1 MRSSVQ
7 AAMILAVVWVPVAAG
22 AGEHK
27 PRDPRHPVSR
37 ALAFFEGSEDDG
49 EALLRRLRPVAVS
62 AAMRAAVVAALPHEG
77 ELQPTDDERT
87 KIATLDAVFEF
98 HERKGTLVIKVIDVG
113 HAFVGLHARTVLLL
127 SRDALS
133 LVSAEELQALAAHE
147 LGHEL
152 FWDEY
157 QAARVGHPAGVQELE
172 LRCDGVAVTTLRA
185 LGQGPDALVRAVTK
199 MTRYNERL
207 GATVSAALYVSLK
220 DRRAF
225 IETMAARLAE
235 RQSASGSYSR
245 GRARAPWSLHRAR
258 SERNRTS
265 QFSQPQSFVGA

>member
-1 MRSSVQ
+1 MRSSVL
-7 AAMILAVVWVPVAAG
+7 AAMILMAGGVPVSTEG
-22 AGEHK
+22 GEK
-27 PRDPRHPVSR
+27 RFDPRHPVSR
-37 ALAFFEGSEDDG
+37 ALGFFEGSEEDG
-49 EALLRRLRPVAVS
+49 EALLRRLRPAPVS
-62 AAMRAAVVAALPHEG
+62 AAMRAAVVAALPREG
-77 ELQPTDDERT
+77 ELQPTDDEHT
-87 KIATLDAVFEF
+87 KIATLEAVLEF
-98 HERKGTLVIKVIDVG
+98 HQRKGSLVIKVIDVG

-147 LGHEL
+147 FGHEL

-157 QAARVGHPAGVQELE
+157 QAARVGNPARVQELE

-185 LGQGPDALVRAVTK
+185 LGQEPDALVRAVTL

-207 GATVSAALYVSLK
+207 GATASAPSYVSLK

-235 RQSASGSYSR
+235 R
-245 GRARAPWSLHRAR
+245 HRAASR
-258 SERNRTS
+258 
-265 QFSQPQSFVGA
+265 

>member
-7 AAMILAVVWVPVAAG
+7 AAMILVAVSVPVAAT
-22 AGEHK
+22 AGGNK
-27 PRDPRHPVSR
+27 AADPKHPVAR
-37 ALAFFEGSEDDG
+37 ALAFFDGSDG
-49 EALLRRLRPVAVS
+49 DGQAFLRQLRPAPVS
-62 AAMRAAVVAALPHEG
+62 AALRAAVVATLPHEG
-77 ELQPTDDERT
+77 ELQPTEDEKA
-87 KIATLDAVFEF
+87 KIATLDPIFEF
-98 HERKGTLVIKVIDVG
+98 HERKGSIVIKVIDVG

-157 QAARVGHPAGVQELE
+157 QAARVGNPARVQELE
-172 LRCDGVAVTTLRA
+172 LLCDGVAVITLQA
-185 LGQGPDALVRAVTK
+185 LGQGSEALVRAVTK

-207 GATVSAALYVSLK
+207 GATASAASYVSLK
-220 DRRAF
+220 NRRTF

-235 RQSASGSYSR
+235 RRRATSR
-245 GRARAPWSLHRAR
+245 
-258 SERNRTS
+258 
-265 QFSQPQSFVGA
+265 